1 MCLSAGLDSHVI
13 TFPFAR
19 NLLITH
25 QIIYRLTKCGEL
37 CFGIFCTVIPG
48 SGGDIESLGVGR
60 PVETDREDGGISVLL
75 GHVISTKTS
84 TPVVTDASMD
94 IPRDWQSEH
103 PAPSEVGHDEDGRT
117 IVLHSVAVA
126 PQVQGRGL
134 GRVLVL
140 AYMQHMNGAGIADRL
155 VLIAHDVSSFVL
167 SYLFSY
173 SNISYSIWFYGTKD

>member
-1 MCLSAGLDSHVI
+1 M
-13 TFPFAR
+13 
-19 NLLITH
+19 
-25 QIIYRLTKCGEL
+25 
-37 CFGIFCTVIPG
+37 
-48 SGGDIESLGVGR
+48 
-60 PVETDREDGGISVLL
+60 LL

-94 IPRDWQSEH
+94 YPRDWESGH
-103 PAPSEVGHDEDGRT
+103 SAPSEVGHHEDGRT

-155 VLIAHDVSSFVL
+155 VLIAHDVSSFVRI
-167 SYLFSY
+167 YL
-173 SNISYSIWFYGTKD
+173 ISFPDIPTAYGPMV

>member
-1 MCLSAGLDSHVI
+1 MLRL
-13 TFPFAR
+13 
-19 NLLITH
+19 H

-37 CFGIFCTVIPG
+37 CFGIFCTVVPG
-48 SGGDIESLGVGR
+48 SGGEIESLGVGR
-60 PVETDREDGGISVLL
+60 PVETGREDGGISVLL

-94 IPRDWQSEH
+94 YPRDWESGH
-103 PAPSEVGHDEDGRT
+103 SAPSEVGHHEDGRT

-155 VLIAHDVSSFVL
+155 VLIAHDVSSFVRI
-167 SYLFSY
+167 YL
-173 SNISYSIWFYGTKD
+173 ISFPDIPTAYGPMV